1 MRKLLS
7 ILVVVVAL
15 AGAMIAIPVFAE
27 DVTAVVDLDPAAFE
41 FPEGLA
47 VDADGNIYFG
57 LAPTRE
63 IRRMTP
69 SGEVSSFANRPLL
82 PKALSGRSDWH
93 STPPSSF
100 SPRWA
105 VSTRRRTVSGRS
117 AQMASRRRCSH
128 RCP

>member
-57 LAPTRE
+57 LAPTGE
-63 IRRMTP
+63 LARM
-69 SGEVSSFANRPLL
+69 L
-82 PKALSGRSDWH
+82 
-93 STPPSSF
+93 
-100 SPRWA
+100 A
-105 VSTRRRTVSGRS
+105 VLRRRDPVPGEQR
-117 AQMASRRRCSH
+117 QRDIVDLHRNASPCAAH
-128 RCP
+128 P